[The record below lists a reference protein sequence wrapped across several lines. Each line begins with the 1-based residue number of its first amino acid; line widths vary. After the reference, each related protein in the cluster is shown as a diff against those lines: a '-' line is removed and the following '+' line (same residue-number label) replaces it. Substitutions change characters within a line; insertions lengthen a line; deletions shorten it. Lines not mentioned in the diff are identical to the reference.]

1 LARGAHFPG
10 LLLTTFQRWLPL
22 GFVTFAT
29 FAGLAAFALPFAAA
43 GSTSPTRVVEGSLL
57 LGIVTAASLMVAL
70 GELARYAGPGNLSRA
85 TALLGVLVALD
96 AALRLV
102 PSVLGA
108 SPIFV
113 LIILVGFVFG
123 PAFGFTMGALTLL
136 ISAVVTAGI
145 GPWLP
150 FQMICA
156 AWIGAGAGMIP
167 RSPRIETQRVV
178 LAGYGAL
185 VGFLFGALMNL
196 YSWPFAAPGAEIE
209 QSLYWVPGLS
219 FADTIDRYARF
230 YLTTSLMHDAARA
243 VATGVL
249 LMFVGPPILRLLRR
263 YRLQV
268 SWRET
273 QTGGTRP
280 VAASRPPRLQ
290 G

>member
-1 LARGAHFPG
+1 MSKY
-10 LLLTTFQRWLPL
+10 QRPLPR

-29 FAGLAAFALPFAAA
+29 IAAAAAFALPFVAA
-43 GSTSPTRVVEGSLL
+43 GSSSSARVVEGSLL
-57 LGIVTAASLMVAL
+57 LGIVTATALIVAL
-70 GELARYAGPGNLSRA
+70 GELARHAGPGNLSRA

-102 PSVLGA
+102 PSLLGA

-123 PAFGFTMGALTLL
+123 SAFGFTMGALTLL
-136 ISAVVTAGI
+136 LSAVITAGI

-156 AWIGAGAGMIP
+156 AWIGAGAGAFP
-167 RSPRIETQRVV
+167 VSARSEIQRVV

-209 QSLYWVPGLS
+209 QSLYWAPGLS
-219 FADTIDRYARF
+219 LAETVERYWRF
-230 YLTTSLMHDAARA
+230 YLTTSLVHDAARA
-243 VATGVL
+243 VATAAL
-249 LMFVGPPILRLLRR
+249 LLFAGPPIVRLLRR

-268 SWRET
+268 SWSPT
-273 QTGGTRP
+273 QTGGTQTTAAPRP
-280 VAASRPPRLQ
+280 
-290 G
+290 